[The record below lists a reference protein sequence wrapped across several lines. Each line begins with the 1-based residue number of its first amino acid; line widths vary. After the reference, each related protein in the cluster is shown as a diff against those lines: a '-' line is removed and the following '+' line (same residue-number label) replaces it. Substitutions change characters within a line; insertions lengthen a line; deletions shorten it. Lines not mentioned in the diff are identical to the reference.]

1 MTVTLAESI
10 SGKVLPNHI
19 QSKTKTSF
27 PAVEFSS
34 GFVLAYNEKILR
46 QWKENTKFDPK
57 YRMSI
62 HQGCEKM
69 GIDIS
74 LKYWHLWDAFKTQQ
88 I

>member
-1 MTVTLAESI
+1 MTVTLTESI

-46 QWKENTKFDPK
+46 QWKENIKFDPK

-62 HQGCEKM
+62 HQGCEKD
-69 GIDIS
+69 GDWYFTEI
-74 LKYWHLWDAFKTQQ
+74 LALVGCF
-88 I
+88 